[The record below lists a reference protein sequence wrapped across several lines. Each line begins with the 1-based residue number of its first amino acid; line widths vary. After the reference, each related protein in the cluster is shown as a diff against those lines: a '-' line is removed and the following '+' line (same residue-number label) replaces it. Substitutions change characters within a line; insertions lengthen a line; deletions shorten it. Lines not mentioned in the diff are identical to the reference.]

1 MMPGATSASSLISL
15 PKLPEG
21 CKERLQKVLSCTV
34 AGLVNGLGTSNV
46 EQYLELLQELSII
59 SHEDLDLREK
69 VREAVKNG
77 PQLHVSCKRA
87 RLPGISKREKV
98 KVEVFVQGRK
108 EKHLETEV
116 VIGDTSESEKKEVT
130 FDLDG
135 DLPLP
140 RSGVES
146 CLRVELS

>member
-1 MMPGATSASSLISL
+1 MVFLELISL
-15 PKLPEG
+15 NVKLPLPG

-46 EQYLELLQELSII
+46 EQYLEVLQELSII
-59 SHEDLDLREK
+59 SPEHLDLREK

-77 PQLHVSCKRA
+77 PQLHVCCKTA

-108 EKHLETEV
+108 EKHFGV
-116 VIGDTSESEKKEVT
+116 G
-130 FDLDG
+130 FLDG
-135 DLPLP
+135 LLWFFLGVFLPPTLLQ
-140 RSGVES
+140 EN
-146 CLRVELS
+146 LH